1 MTAQKKREILTGGIA
16 ALLIVCAVAARRY
29 ARASGGG
36 LLPAGVAAAELDLH
50 RPHDVVGRFTLAA
63 HCADAGAAVSGG
75 DGGALRVL
83 AEHPDGQVFLCRHA
97 CRHPIPLVRLLCSD
111 AVQ

>member
-50 RPHDVVGRFTLAA
+50 RPHDVVGHFALAA
-63 HCADAGAAVSGG
+63 YYPDAGAAVSGG

-97 CRHPIPLVRLLCSD
+97 CRHPIPLVRL
-111 AVQ
+111 